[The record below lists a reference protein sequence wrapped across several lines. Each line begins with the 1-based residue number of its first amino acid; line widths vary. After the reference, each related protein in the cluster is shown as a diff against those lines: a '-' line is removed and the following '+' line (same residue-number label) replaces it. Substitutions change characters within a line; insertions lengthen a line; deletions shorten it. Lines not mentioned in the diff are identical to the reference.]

1 MPFVGSLTRTG
12 SMPRARDAKKAEP
25 IAAAD
30 FFDGIEKTEASRIA
44 LTVAFRAFRMQKN
57 AADAKEAQMVQDA
70 GRPSGLMTMSAV
82 DMRLH
87 LR

>member
-1 MPFVGSLTRTG
+1 
-12 SMPRARDAKKAEP
+12 
-25 IAAAD
+25 
-30 FFDGIEKTEASRIA
+30 
-44 LTVAFRAFRMQKN
+44 MQKN